1 MTQSIQDIR
10 NQLLVARLPA
20 MPQILLKLIE
30 LCESDEAGMSELAK
44 LIANDAGMTA
54 KVLGVANSAAYHRG
68 GNKVGL
74 VQALNVLGSELIKTL
89 VISESVYQTFNGF
102 PHASGLDLRGFWKHS
117 LTVAVLA
124 REIAKAMNYAQPE
137 EAYLA
142 GLLHDV
148 GQLALLAAAPND
160 YVHMFMLPDK
170 ADLCVLE
177 QNALHISH
185 AEAGAWLIERWNL
198 DSFMADSILYHH
210 EDTARLETAHP
221 LIRIVRLAHVI
232 GDADA
237 EKQLAAEAGALCKI
251 EVTELQGI
259 VQGASAQIKRAAEY
273 LGVDISGVQD
283 VLAPPVHMPVASVS
297 DQAQGRLTDE
307 IRNRSLMAEL
317 GQALARQK
325 GDAQM
330 LDAMRQNARML
341 FNMEDTVIFLMDGN
355 GQALVG
361 VSFDSQRQRLAEF
374 SITLSAGGVIA
385 ESALQR
391 RPAFIGPERGLRSIA
406 EDQLLRIFAAECL
419 VCVPIASASRC
430 LGMLVAGVPGWRM
443 VDLKRQEKWLQ
454 TFGTQAASALSA
466 ASDRGEI
473 DRRIASLK
481 DEYKASS
488 RKMVHEVSNPLA
500 IIKNYLGVLDEKSS
514 RQEPL
519 TDEISILN
527 EEIDR
532 VSNILGEFAGAV
544 PKVQEN
550 VTDMNRVVR
559 DLVRLFRESKFMPP
573 SVQISAQMPEE
584 PAEIDGS
591 ADVIK
596 QVLINLIKNA
606 VEALPVGGQIVV
618 QNNGSVF
625 RDGRAFYELSV
636 IDTGPGI
643 PADILAHLFSPVQS
657 TKAGKNRGVG
667 LSIVHGLVKRLNGL
681 ISCRSSKEGTV
692 FELLIPA
699 RTATRPMAAVVSAR
713 DMA

>member
-10 NQLLVARLPA
+10 NHLLVARLPA

-30 LCESDEAGMSELAK
+30 LCEADEAGMTELAK

-74 VQALNVLGSELIKTL
+74 LQALNVLGSELIKTL
-89 VISESVYQTFNGF
+89 VISESVYQTFNNF
-102 PHASGLDLRGFWKHS
+102 PHSSGLDLRGFWKHS

-137 EAYLA
+137 EAYLT

-148 GQLALLAAAPND
+148 GRLALLAAAPND
-160 YVHMFMLPDK
+160 YVHIFVMADN
-170 ADLCVLE
+170 ADLCTLE
-177 QNALHISH
+177 QRTLQISH

-198 DSFMADSILYHH
+198 DSFMADSVLYHH
-210 EDTARLETAHP
+210 EDTARLAAAHP
-221 LIRIVRLAHVI
+221 LIRIVHLAHLM

-237 EKQLAAEAGALCKI
+237 EQPLAADVGELCQL
-251 EVTELQGI
+251 EVAELDVI
-259 VQGASAQIKRAAEY
+259 VQGAAAQVKRAAEY
-273 LGVDISGVQD
+273 LGVDISDVQD
-283 VLAPPVHMPVASVS
+283 ILAPPVQIPVASVS

-307 IRNRSLMAEL
+307 MRNRSLMAEL

-325 GDAQM
+325 DDAQL

-341 FNMEDTVIFLMDGN
+341 FNLEDTVIFLMN
-355 GQALVG
+355 GSGQSLVG
-361 VSFDSQRQRLAEF
+361 VSFGEHRQRLAEF
-374 SITLSAGGVIA
+374 SITLSAGGLMA
-385 ESALQR
+385 ESALQK

-406 EDQLLRIFAAECL
+406 EDQLLRIFGAECL

-443 VDLKRQEKWLQ
+443 ADLKRQEKWLV
-454 TFGTQAASALSA
+454 TFGAQAASALSA
-466 ASDRGEI
+466 ASDRGEM

-481 DEYKASS
+481 DEYRSSS
-488 RKMVHEVSNPLA
+488 RKMVHEVNNPLA
-500 IIKNYLGVLDEKSS
+500 IIKNYLGVLDEKSA

-519 TDEISILN
+519 SDEISILN

-550 VTDMNRVVR
+550 VTDINRVVR

-573 SVQISAQMPEE
+573 SVQISAQMPEQ
-584 PAEIDGS
+584 PAEIDGP

-596 QVLINLIKNA
+596 QILINLIKNA
-606 VEALPVGGQIVV
+606 VEALPMGGQIVV
-618 QNNGSVF
+618 QNNGSVH

-643 PADILAHLFSPVQS
+643 PAEVLAHLFSPVQS
-657 TKAGKNRGVG
+657 TKPGKNRGVG
-667 LSIVHGLVKRLNGL
+667 LSIVHGLVKKLNGL

-692 FELLIPA
+692 FELLMPA
-699 RTATRPMAAVVSAR
+699 RKAVRPMAAALSTR